1 VRTQLIQQRAQRWAV
16 GARRLC
22 ELRGL
27 AALVLCTLAN
37 PLAGALGQRGTQLR
51 TLSPHR
57 CGLVDSVKF
66 VVCREEVACVE
77 GLLLLRHEVSDCATL
92 LTRKIAF
99 TVPLVV
105 LVERCPA

>member
-22 ELRGL
+22 ELHGL

-37 PLAGALGQRGTQLR
+37 PLAGALRQRVTQLR

-77 GLLLLRHEVSDCATL
+77 GLLLLRHEVSDCAKL
-92 LTRKIAF
+92 LTREIAF